1 MPRITKE
8 LTVSLKHTNATLT
21 LFLIWNFDNTAI
33 LDCFNESFSLMRN
46 PLGPAR
52 SYIAP
57 QWSSVSFY
65 NIWSRWFMGLL
76 HDSRS
81 RHITYRYWFS
91 RLKLWQIGHPM
102 ASVIVHLGPFPEPKL
117 LHPHLLQIWPARLQ
131 LAWHDRYS
139 SAYAS
144 AREKLSGAVAILQGG
159 RSICHQCVVKFGLDI
174 TRIPLRTDGRWKAYL

>member
-1 MPRITKE
+1 MPRITNE
-8 LTVSLKHTNATLT
+8 LTASLKHTNATLT

-33 LDCFNESFSLMRN
+33 LDCFNESFSLMRHL
-46 PLGPAR
+46 LGPAR
-52 SYIAP
+52 SYISIITVSNRFLRLAYQLRSIAL

-76 HDSRS
+76 HDFRS
-81 RHITYRYWFS
+81 RHIAYPYWFS

-102 ASVIVHLGPFPEPKL
+102 ASVIVHLGPFPEPKSL
-117 LHPHLLQIWPARLQ
+117 LPHLLQVWPARLQ

-144 AREKLSGAVAILQGG
+144 AKEKLSGAV
-159 RSICHQCVVKFGLDI
+159 VVL
-174 TRIPLRTDGRWKAYL
+174 